1 MHLLLIITVITGFFV
16 ISRICKVFLISKSN
30 NFANNELSKSEKPPT
45 LQSGGFGWF
54 FGDFWLFLGSFGGFL
69 AIFLNLVNFNHQKT
83 NNFAYNELSKSEKP
97 HNLGSDWI
105 KYRNYLVVFLIYF

>member
-1 MHLLLIITVITGFFV
+1 MHLLLIITVIAGFFV

-45 LQSGGFGWF
+45 LQSGGFGQF
-54 FGDFWLFLGSFGGFL
+54 FGGYL
-69 AIFLNLVNFNHQKT
+69 AIFLNLVSFNHQKT